1 MDINLMITS
10 FPKLLDAT
18 VVTVKLLSLSLF
30 FGLFIGLLF
39 AILRLSKNKIINK
52 FAYGYSYVF
61 RGTPLLVQIF
71 IIYFGLGNIEYFRST
86 FLWVV
91 FKEPYWCAIIAFAL
105 NTGAYTSE
113 ILRSAFQTIKPGFIE
128 AGKSLGISNKIIF
141 YKIQIPIAIRQS
153 LPAYGNEIILMMK
166 GTSLASTVT
175 LMDFDLMINSLPK
188 LLGATVVTLKLLSAS
203 LFFGLFIGLLFA
215 VLRLNKNKIIN
226 KFAYTYSYVFRGTPL
241 LVQIFIIYFGL
252 GQIEYFR
259 STFLWVVFKEPYW
272 CAIIAF
278 ALNTGAYT
286 SEILRSAF
294 QTIKPGLIEAGK
306 SLGISNKIIF
316 YKIQIPI
323 AIRQSLPAYGNEI
336 ILMMKGTSLASTVT
350 LMDLTG
356 VAKYIISTTFKPI
369 EVFIVAGGIYLFM
382 TFIIHN
388 VIKFLEKKYSFN

>member
-1 MDINLMITS
+1 MDIELMVSS
-10 FPKLLDAT
+10 F
-18 VVTVKLLSLSLF
+18 
-30 FGLFIGLLF
+30 
-39 AILRLSKNKIINK
+39 
-52 FAYGYSYVF
+52 
-61 RGTPLLVQIF
+61 
-71 IIYFGLGNIEYFRST
+71 
-86 FLWVV
+86 
-91 FKEPYWCAIIAFAL
+91 
-105 NTGAYTSE
+105 
-113 ILRSAFQTIKPGFIE
+113 
-128 AGKSLGISNKIIF
+128 
-141 YKIQIPIAIRQS
+141 
-153 LPAYGNEIILMMK
+153 
-166 GTSLASTVT
+166 
-175 LMDFDLMINSLPK
+175 PK
-188 LLGATVVTLKLLSAS
+188 LLGATVITLKLLSVS
-203 LFFGLFIGLLFA
+203 LVIGLFIGLIFA
-215 VLRLNKNKIIN
+215 ILRLNKNIFIN
-226 KFAYTYSYVFRGTPL
+226 RFAYGYSYIFRGTPL

-252 GQIEYFR
+252 GQIEYLR
-259 STFLWVVFKEPYW
+259 STVLWVILKEPYW

-356 VAKYIISTTFKPI
+356 VAKYIISTTFKPV

-388 VIKFLEKKYSFN
+388 VIKYLEKKYSFSQ